1 MGRRLILRT
10 NRKCIGTAS
19 PSSPIQPHYSQHG
32 GIPRRATSLLTRY
45 FSQSEVEV
53 IQKCLNQACDEQWK
67 LFGTGALYALE
78 KRATDSSPHHTE
90 FFWLC
95 PSCIPRFA
103 VCKDSKGQVVAL
115 PRTEILN
122 LTPPDPDGD
131 LRLVF
136 YPEQL
141 LRQEK
146 SPDGNGA
153 RSATRFPQG
162 GQFRTA
168 V

>member
-1 MGRRLILRT
+1 
-10 NRKCIGTAS
+10 
-19 PSSPIQPHYSQHG
+19 
-32 GIPRRATSLLTRY
+32 
-45 FSQSEVEV
+45 V
-53 IQKCLNQACDEQWK
+53 IQKCINQACDEQWK

-78 KRATDSSPHHTE
+78 KKAPDSSRHHTE

-115 PRTEILN
+115 PRTEVLN
-122 LTPPDPDGD
+122 PTPPDPDGD

-136 YPEQL
+136 YREQL

-146 SPDGNGA
+146 SPAGNGA
-153 RSATRFPQG
+153 RTATRFPQG
-162 GQFRTA
+162 EQFRTA